1 MAGAI
6 ASTGKTNYCTPEWI
20 VEAVRNFYEGTIDLD
35 PCSNANSLVNAIS
48 NFYHPDDTLTLEAL
62 AERPSRDPQ
71 EPLVRFSAQ
80 DGLDL
85 SAWAYNRRV
94 YINPPF
100 GNKNITKWVQ
110 LAIKAKEEKNC
121 EVILL
126 IPDTPETKLWKNT
139 ILLKADGRCQLKKR
153 VSFRF
158 AKSSIPK
165 AISIIYFGHNYV
177 RFLEIFKH
185 LGRVECPKEVYANQA
200 DIEL

>member
-20 VEAVRNFYEGTIDLD
+20 VEAVRDFYGTIDLD
-35 PCSNANSLVNAIS
+35 PCSNANSLVNALV
-48 NFYHPDDTLTLEAL
+48 NFYHPDDILTAAAIAEKSPLER
-62 AERPSRDPQ
+62 ESPTTFF
-71 EPLVRFSAQ
+71 FSAQ

-185 LGRVECPKEVYANQA
+185 LGRVECPKDVYANQA